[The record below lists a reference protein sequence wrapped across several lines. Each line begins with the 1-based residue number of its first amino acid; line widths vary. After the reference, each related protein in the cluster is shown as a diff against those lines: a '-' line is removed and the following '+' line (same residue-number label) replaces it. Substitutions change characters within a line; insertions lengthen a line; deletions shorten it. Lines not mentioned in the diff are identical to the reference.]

1 MQWHLKLLNYL
12 FRRRSKKTSKLT
24 SLCAGNSPVTGEFP
38 TQKASKAENVSIWWR
53 HHDVCS
59 GVIEVSVMYT
69 PSGCALNTNP
79 INTLILSTCYI
90 SWLKLILQW
99 RLNLVLN
106 YDNMPYCTYK
116 NKRKTLSIGH
126 CVQHVCYLYACPCR
140 LIILLL
146 GNIDVSTLPDLT
158 NECLHQDTKNCK
170 LKLLHIFRHHIS
182 SWKLI
187 KEFK

>member
-24 SLCAGNSPVTGEFP
+24 GLCAGNSPVTREFP

-106 YDNMPYCTYK
+106 YDNMSYCTYK
-116 NKRKTLSIGH
+116 NKKQKKNIVYWTL
-126 CVQHVCYLYACPCR
+126 CPACLLFICLSLQTDYPAPGEHWCLHTSWSDQWMLTPR
-140 LIILLL
+140 HQELQAQTSTNLQTPHIILK
-146 GNIDVSTLPDLT
+146 ID
-158 NECLHQDTKNCK
+158 
-170 LKLLHIFRHHIS
+170 
-182 SWKLI
+182 
-187 KEFK
+187 